1 MAVSHRQIVGIIL
14 FVGVVIIIVVVA
26 AVLLA
31 NSESNHDGNTST
43 EQSADN
49 LSYKTLLTDYV
60 FKPDGNYSFS
70 ILEEY
75 TQRDQNEAFT
85 SYVLNVTSQTW
96 LTGKYS

>member
-1 MAVSHRQIVGIIL
+1 MAVSHRQIVGLIL
-14 FVGVVIIIVVVA
+14 FVGVIIIIVVVA

-31 NSESNHDGNTST
+31 NSESNSGNTST
-43 EQSADN
+43 EQSAAN
-49 LSYKTLLTDYV
+49 LSYKTLLADYV
-60 FKPDGNYSFS
+60 FKPDESYSFS
-70 ILEEY
+70 ILDEY